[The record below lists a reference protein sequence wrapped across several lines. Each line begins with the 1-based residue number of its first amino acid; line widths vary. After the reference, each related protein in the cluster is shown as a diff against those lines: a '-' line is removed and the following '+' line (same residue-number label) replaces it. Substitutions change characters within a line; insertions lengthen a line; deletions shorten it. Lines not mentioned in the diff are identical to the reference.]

1 MASEHVPKVLIVD
14 DQSVNLDALE
24 ATLASS
30 DCKLVRAVS
39 ASEALLHLLREEFA
53 AIVLDVRMPDMNG
66 FELAR
71 MIKQR
76 SRTRHVPI
84 LFLTAHLLDDADV
97 LQGYGAGAVDYLMKP
112 VNPAILC
119 SKIDVFVDL
128 FRKTHALA
136 EVNDKLQQEIV
147 ERQKAEQALQ
157 VANQELEGRV
167 LERTSALARASRD
180 VRENEERWR
189 MAMEV
194 AHVVAW
200 EWHLASGK
208 MTWSTDPETL
218 FGFPHGSLGSEQRLF
233 KALHPGDHEVIQS
246 AIVAALQSETY
257 EAEYRVV
264 RPDGTIVWIADRGRG
279 VAGED
284 GSFDRIAGISRDV
297 TTEHNAA
304 EEREQLLQRVGEA
317 RDEAERQSRAK
328 EDFLATLSHELRTP
342 MNVILGW
349 LDILVTG
356 KPAVNLQ
363 SALSVIQRNARLQV
377 KLIDDLLDMNSL
389 LAGNVRL
396 DVVPVDVGE
405 TLRVLTEA
413 LRPIAE
419 EKKIQI
425 NAHVE
430 APPIQILADGRRLGQ
445 IVSNLLHNA
454 IKFTPKGG
462 RVEVSVARYEGET
475 QITVRDTGRGM
486 SPAFLPHV
494 FERFR
499 QEDSSTTRDAGGLGL
514 GLSIAKRLAEAHGG
528 TIVANSDGP
537 GCGATFSLR
546 LPTMGALRILEGIRV
561 EGKTDRLLQVSEQ
574 G

>member
-1 MASEHVPKVLIVD
+1 MTSEHVPKVLIVD

-24 ATLASS
+24 ATLAAS
-30 DCKLVRAVS
+30 DCMLVRAVS
-39 ASEALLHLLREEFA
+39 ANEALLQLLREDFA
-53 AIVLDVRMPDMNG
+53 AIVLDIRMPDMNG

-71 MIKQR
+71 LIKQR
-76 SRTRHVPI
+76 KRSRHVPI

-136 EVNDKLQQEIV
+136 EVNERLQLEIV
-147 ERQKAEQALQ
+147 ERQKAQQALQ
-157 VANQELEGRV
+157 AANQELEGRV
-167 LERTSALARASRD
+167 LERTAALARANRD

-200 EWHLASGK
+200 EWHLASGQ
-208 MTWSTDPETL
+208 MTWSTDPEAL
-218 FGFPHGSLGSEQRLF
+218 FGFPQRSLGSEQRLF
-233 KALHPGDHEVIQS
+233 RALHPADHEVIQA
-246 AIVAALQSETY
+246 AIADALQSETY
-257 EAEYRVV
+257 QAEYRAV
-264 RPDGTIVWIADRGRG
+264 RPDGSIVWIADRGRG
-279 VAGED
+279 MAGAD
-284 GSFDRIAGISRDV
+284 GGLDRIIGISRDV
-297 TTEHNAA
+297 TAEHEAV
-304 EEREQLLQRVGEA
+304 EEREQLLRRVGEA

-349 LDILVTG
+349 LDILMNG
-356 KPAVNLQ
+356 KSAVNVQ

-377 KLIDDLLDMNSL
+377 KLIDDLLDMNRL
-389 LAGNVRL
+389 MAGNVRPEL
-396 DVVPVDVGE
+396 APVDVGE
-405 TLRVLTEA
+405 TLHALMEA

-419 EKKIQI
+419 AKSIEIG
-425 NAHVE
+425 AHVE
-430 APPIQILADGRRLGQ
+430 APPVEILADGRLLGQ
-445 IVSNLLHNA
+445 IVSNLMHNA

-462 RVEVSVARYEGET
+462 RVEASVARLEGET
-475 QITVRDTGRGM
+475 EITVRDTGRGM

-499 QEDSSTTRDAGGLGL
+499 QEDSSTTREAGGLGL

-528 TIVANSDGP
+528 TIAATSDGP
-537 GCGATFSLR
+537 GLGATFSVR
-546 LPTMGALRILEGIRV
+546 LPTRGARRASDSGQV
-561 EGKTDRLLQVSEQ
+561 DGMTGDRLVQV
-574 G
+574 

>member
-24 ATLASS
+24 ATLAAS
-30 DCKLVRAVS
+30 DCMLVRAVS
-39 ASEALLHLLREEFA
+39 ANEALLQLLREDFA
-53 AIVLDVRMPDMNG
+53 AIVLDIRMPDMNG

-76 SRTRHVPI
+76 KRTRHVPI

-136 EVNDKLQQEIV
+136 EVNDRLQLEIV
-147 ERQKAEQALQ
+147 ERQKAQQALQ
-157 VANQELEGRV
+157 AANQELEGRV
-167 LERTSALARASRD
+167 LERTAALARANRD

-200 EWHLASGK
+200 EWHLASGQ
-208 MTWSTDPETL
+208 MTWSTDPEAL
-218 FGFPHGSLGSEQRLF
+218 FGFPPRSLGSEQRLF
-233 KALHPGDHEVIQS
+233 RALHPDDHDVIHA
-246 AIVAALQSETY
+246 AIAAALQSETY
-257 EAEYRVV
+257 QAEYRAI
-264 RPDGTIVWIADRGRG
+264 RPDGSIVWIADRGRG
-279 VAGED
+279 MAGAD
-284 GSFDRIAGISRDV
+284 GGLDRIIGISRDV
-297 TTEHNAA
+297 TAEHEAV
-304 EEREQLLQRVGEA
+304 EERERLLRRVGEA
-317 RDEAERQSRAK
+317 RDEAERQSRVK

-342 MNVILGW
+342 MNVVLGW
-349 LDILVTG
+349 LDILTNG
-356 KPAVNLQ
+356 KSAVDLQ

-377 KLIDDLLDMNSL
+377 KLIDDLLDMNRL
-389 LAGNVRL
+389 MAGNVRL
-396 DVVPVDVGE
+396 EVAPVDVGE
-405 TLRVLTEA
+405 TLHVLTES

-419 EKKIQI
+419 AKSIQI
-425 NAHVE
+425 SAHVE
-430 APPIQILADGRRLGQ
+430 APPVEILADGRLLGQ

-462 RVEVSVARYEGET
+462 RVEASVARREGET

-499 QEDSSTTRDAGGLGL
+499 QEDSSTTREAGGLGL

-528 TIVANSDGP
+528 TIVANSEGP
-537 GCGATFSLR
+537 GRGATFSVK
-546 LPTMGALRILEGIRV
+546 LPIRGARRAPDGGRAD
-561 EGKTDRLLQVSEQ
+561 GTSGDRLVQV
-574 G
+574 

>member
-24 ATLASS
+24 ATLAAS
-30 DCKLVRAVS
+30 DCQLVRAVS
-39 ASEALLHLLREEFA
+39 ANEALLQVLREDFA

-71 MIKQR
+71 LIKQR
-76 SRTRHVPI
+76 KRSRHVPI
-84 LFLTAHLLDDADV
+84 LFLTAHLLDDSDV
-97 LQGYGAGAVDYLMKP
+97 LQGYGAGGVDYLMKP

-119 SKIDVFVDL
+119 SKVDVFIDL

-136 EVNDKLQQEIV
+136 EVNERLQSEIL
-147 ERQKAEQALQ
+147 ERQNAQQALQ

-167 LERTSALARASRD
+167 LERTAALARANRD

-194 AHVVAW
+194 ARVAAW
-200 EWHLASGK
+200 EWHLASGQ
-208 MTWSTDPETL
+208 MTWSTDPEVL
-218 FGFPHGSLGSEQRLF
+218 FGFPQHSFGSEQRLF
-233 KALHPGDHEVIQS
+233 RALHPADHEVIQT
-246 AIVAALQSETY
+246 AIAAALKSETY
-257 EAEYRVV
+257 QAEYRVV
-264 RPDGTIVWIADRGRG
+264 RPDGSIVWIADRGRG
-279 VAGED
+279 MVGPD
-284 GSFDRIAGISRDV
+284 GSFDRITGISRDV
-297 TTEHNAA
+297 TAEHNAA
-304 EEREQLLQRVGEA
+304 EEREQLLRHVGEA

-356 KPAVNLQ
+356 RPAVNLQ

-396 DVVPVDVGE
+396 EVAPVDVGE

-419 EKKIQI
+419 GKGIQI
-425 NAHVE
+425 SAHVE
-430 APPIQILADGRRLGQ
+430 APPVEILADGRRLGQ

-462 RVEVSVARYEGET
+462 RVEVSVARHEAET
-475 QITVRDTGRGM
+475 EITVRDTGRGM
-486 SPAFLPHV
+486 SPAFLPHL

-499 QEDSSTTRDAGGLGL
+499 QEDSSTTREAGGLGL
-514 GLSIAKRLAEAHGG
+514 GLSIAKHLAEAHGG
-528 TIVANSDGP
+528 TIVANSEGP
-537 GCGATFSLR
+537 GRGATFSVN
-546 LPTMGALRILEGIRV
+546 LPTSGARRGLDGRV
-561 EGKTDRLLQVSEQ
+561 DGKSGDRMVQMSQ
-574 G
+574 RT